1 MDIVEVRVAVG
12 ELIVVLA
19 LVTLVV
25 GAVTVG
31 EKSVDVCTSVT
42 VVDDVSVNHEVD
54 WTVAVVS
61 SVTPSQEVEEYVAVT
76 DVVVEVVSTV

>member
-1 MDIVEVRVAVG
+1 MDIVEVRVTVG